1 LKNTVD
7 ISVNI
12 RQFSTD
18 VLITE
23 LYNRVY
29 DHMHDEEPQS
39 DETFESLPHYEKDSL
54 RQALE
59 EAMEYPI
66 NRPAP
71 VFEKGYPC
79 YDAVNN
85 DN

>member
-1 LKNTVD
+1 MKNTVD
-7 ISVNI
+7 ISENI

-39 DETFESLPHYEKDSL
+39 DETFESLPQYEKDSL

-59 EAMEYPI
+59 EC
-66 NRPAP
+66 R
-71 VFEKGYPC
+71 
-79 YDAVNN
+79 
-85 DN
+85 

>member
-1 LKNTVD
+1 MTLKNSIN

-59 EAMEYPI
+59 EC
-66 NRPAP
+66 R
-71 VFEKGYPC
+71 
-79 YDAVNN
+79 
-85 DN
+85 

>member
-1 LKNTVD
+1 MKNTVD

-23 LYNRVY
+23 LWNRVY
-29 DHMHDEEPQS
+29 DHLNDEEPQV
-39 DETFESLPHYEKDSL
+39 DATFDTLPHYEKDSL

-59 EAMEYPI
+59 EC
-66 NRPAP
+66 R
-71 VFEKGYPC
+71 
-79 YDAVNN
+79 
-85 DN
+85 